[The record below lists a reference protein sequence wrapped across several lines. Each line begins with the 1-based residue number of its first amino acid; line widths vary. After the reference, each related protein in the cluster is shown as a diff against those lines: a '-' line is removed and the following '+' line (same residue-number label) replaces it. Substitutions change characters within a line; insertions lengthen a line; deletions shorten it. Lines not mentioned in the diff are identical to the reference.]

1 MSVSNFLSGGS
12 IDLTITEAL
21 ADRLEE
27 AIGVYPAKNPESEN
41 SENPEEE
48 EG

>member
-12 IDLTITEAL
+12 INLTTTEAL
-21 ADRLEE
+21 ADKLEK
-27 AIGVYPAKNPESEN
+27 AIGVYPAENPKSEN
-41 SENPEEE
+41 SENPEKK